1 MVAKNSILLAFATA
15 ALAAP
20 QFFKYEN
27 EEVLVSVKVPEEETK
42 PSTQAAVVI
51 NVMTGSDDPAVW
63 PNCIPNGTKCKFNVS
78 CCSGYCSWHQGYKCA
93 DKSKDKEKES
103 L

>member
-1 MVAKNSILLAFATA
+1 MVAKTSILLAFATA

-51 NVMTGSDDPAVW
+51 NVITGSDDPAVW
-63 PNCIPNGTKCKFNVS
+63 PNCRADGASTYQLLALYLYCPNS
-78 CCSGYCSWHQGYKCA
+78 
-93 DKSKDKEKES
+93 
-103 L
+103 

>member
-1 MVAKNSILLAFATA
+1 MVAKTSILLAFATA

-27 EEVLVSVKVPEEETK
+27 EEVLVSVKGLEEETK

-63 PNCIPNGTKCKFNVS
+63 PNCRKNGEKCKLNVS
-78 CCSGYCSWHQGYKCA
+78 CCSGYCSWHKGYKCA
-93 DKSKDKEKES
+93 DRDSDKEKES

>member
-1 MVAKNSILLAFATA
+1 MLAKNSVLLAFATA

-63 PNCIPNGTKCKFNVS
+63 PNCIPNGTKCKFN
-78 CCSGYCSWHQGYKCA
+78 
-93 DKSKDKEKES
+93 DKEKES

>member
-63 PNCIPNGTKCKFNVS
+63 PNCRPNG
-78 CCSGYCSWHQGYKCA
+78 
-93 DKSKDKEKES
+93 ES
-103 L
+103 TYQLPTLSL